1 MFGSAWCLVMAQ
13 IQFSLTKKIKI
24 GRPER
29 LLTHPSPLFRIT
41 AQSYPPTL
49 LKVDVICV
57 SHLEIMQCFSNPC
70 MIGEGLI
77 ASYFYYYYFFIIIIV
92 IIIIVISFYFIII
105 IVIIIIVIS
114 FYLTLLVLYYYTI
127 LLYYYTSILLVL
139 YYYIISIFHLII
151 SILRFYVTYL

>member
-1 MFGSAWCLVMAQ
+1 MMSGHGTNPIFLN
-13 IQFSLTKKIKI
+13 KKNKDWTSRTLANPPIPTI
-24 GRPER
+24 SDNSSF
-29 LLTHPSPLFRIT
+29 L
-41 AQSYPPTL
+41 SYPPTL

-114 FYLTLLVLYYYTI
+114 FYLILLVLYYYTI

-151 SILRFYVTYL
+151 SILRFYVTQL

>member
-1 MFGSAWCLVMAQ
+1 MMSGHGTNPILFN
-13 IQFSLTKKIKI
+13 KKNKEWTSRTLANPPI
-24 GRPER
+24 P
-29 LLTHPSPLFRIT
+29 IT
-41 AQSYPPTL
+41 SDNSSFLSYPPTL

-70 MIGEGLI
+70 VIGEGLV
-77 ASYFYYYYFFIIIIV
+77 ASYFYYYYFFIIIVVV

-105 IVIIIIVIS
+105 IVIIIIVVS

-139 YYYIISIFHLII
+139 YYYIISIFYLII

>member
-1 MFGSAWCLVMAQ
+1 MMSGHGTNPIFLN
-13 IQFSLTKKIKI
+13 KKNKDWTSRTLANPPIPTI
-24 GRPER
+24 SDNSSF
-29 LLTHPSPLFRIT
+29 L
-41 AQSYPPTL
+41 SYPPTL